1 MRPLVAR
8 PFGVA
13 IRARGQNR
21 GTSMSVAR
29 TPPIVKGLSGPKNGP
44 FPADLVTLSTGRLG
58 SNSSDATGLRFCVET
73 GSRSA

>member
-1 MRPLVAR
+1 
-8 PFGVA
+8 
-13 IRARGQNR
+13 
-21 GTSMSVAR
+21 MSVAR

-44 FPADLVTLSTGRLG
+44 FPADLVTVSTGRLG